1 MIKLKSYI
9 SAASLAIFTLL
20 VSTSASAETCSSV
33 FSNGLY
39 EEALPLCLQ
48 EKDNFRLGFIYARLN
63 DCQNQ
68 TKHYLLSVNPSAK
81 GNLGISFLYGRNGCE
96 KDIPRGLQF
105 LEQAIKGSKF
115 GFADILGD
123 HYRSIGNKKMAKV
136 YYRKSVNNKFIMSDW
151 EIDRAHDSYSQLT
164 KLLNGKELKKF
175 YIEKI
180 NAPINATDWEQE
192 MASKAINGLKGIL
205 DTKEKLSLLLEN
217 TASKAKYKCEIG
229 ANLYNSDFQG
239 LVKELA
245 KQNKTRTFISRL
257 CKGDKEYFIGKT
269 FENGL
274 GNKEDLQEAYR
285 LYLIAGANGN
295 ESAKAARDRI
305 RDQLTPEQIQEAVCL
320 ADYGLVPS
328 YLNKVLC
335 KF

>member
-20 VSTSASAETCSSV
+20 VSTSASAETCGSLYED
-33 FSNGLY
+33 GLY
-39 EEALPLCLQ
+39 EEALPLCLKA
-48 EKDNFRLGFIYARLN
+48 KDNFRLGVIYSRLN
-63 DCQNQ
+63 DCQNM
-68 TKHYLLSVNPSAK
+68 KKYYLRSGASAK
-81 GNLGISFLYGRNGCE
+81 GNMGMHLLFGNRGCE
-96 KDIPRGLQF
+96 KDVQRGLQF
-105 LEQAIKGSKF
+105 LEQAIKGGRL
-115 GFADILGD
+115 GFSDILGD
-123 HYRSIGNKKMAKV
+123 HYREIGNKEMAKV
-136 YYRKSVNNKFIMSDW
+136 HYRKSVNNKAANDW
-151 EIDRAHDSYSQLT
+151 DVDRARDSYSQLI

-180 NAPINATDWEQE
+180 NAPINATDWEEE

-320 ADYGLVPS
+320 ADYGLIPS